1 MEKTEV
7 MLLHLENAKKLILK
21 EAKVEL
27 LELERYN
34 SAWANA
40 DYNIIC
46 CSNILYRLELES

>member
-7 MLLHLENAKKLILK
+7 MLLHLENAKD
-21 EAKVEL
+21 KVEL

-34 SAWANA
+34 SAWANE

-46 CSNILYRLELES
+46 CSNILCRLELES

>member
-1 MEKTEV
+1 M
-7 MLLHLENAKKLILK
+7 NSNGILK

-46 CSNILYRLELES
+46 CSNILCRLELES